1 MSATLA
7 FVDATI
13 ADDEEKIEEAN
24 ERPLGWQQ
32 YG

>member
-1 MSATLA
+1 MAAVLA

-13 ADDEEKIEEAN
+13 ADDDERIEEAN
-24 ERPLGWQQ
+24 EALLRWRQ

>member
-1 MSATLA
+1 MSTIA

-13 ADDEEKIEEAN
+13 ADDEEKIGEAN
-24 ERPLGWQQ
+24 EALSRWQK

>member
-1 MSATLA
+1 MAAVLA

-13 ADDEEKIEEAN
+13 ADDDERIEEAN
-24 ERPLGWQQ
+24 EALSRWRQ

>member
-7 FVDATI
+7 LVDATI
-13 ADDEEKIEEAN
+13 VDDEEKIDEAN
-24 ERPLGWQQ
+24 EALSRWRE